1 MTDPDT
7 TAAPD
12 PRDEAAARGLVD
24 ALETLRARLGALR
37 LPLETPGVGAA
48 RADLHQAV
56 DQLDDYLLP
65 RLRAERAP
73 LLVVVGGSTGA
84 GKSTLVNS
92 LLGEP
97 VSAPGVLRPTTRAPV
112 LVHHPLDARW
122 FTTDRVLPGLAR
134 VTSSGRLP
142 DTPPTGAPG
151 ASDRSPAPTHA
162 SDVGRTGVRGTPDT
176 SGAEGAAALRLVAS
190 EALPQGLALLDAP
203 DIDSVETANREL
215 SAQLLGAADLWLFV
229 TTAARYADAVPW
241 DLLGQAARRRA
252 QVAIVLDRV
261 DPGAE
266 VVADD
271 LRRMTVEHGLGDARV
286 FVLGEAAE
294 QGPGALVDGLL
305 PEAAVAEVATW
316 LSGLGGDPE
325 ARARVIAATRDGVVD
340 DLVRRAVALA
350 ETADGQEVA
359 DARLRDAVRRYH
371 AEALEQVE
379 VATSDGALLRGEVLA
394 RWQDFV
400 GTGEFF
406 RSVEAGVGRVRDA
419 VVRFFRG
426 RPKEAPQVEQA
437 IAHGLE
443 SVILDAAEQAAERTF
458 AAWRS
463 DGAGAAL
470 LDGLDLARV
479 PAALRTEVAEQIR
492 GWQEDVLAL
501 VREQGESRRGTAR
514 AVSFGVNALGVSLM
528 VIVFASTAGLT
539 GAEDA
544 ERRVDAAAGRDGVH
558 RRGGAGRVARRVLQH
573 GLAQQR
579 VAHGVE
585 GLGDPPH
592 GRPDDLPL
600 LRVDRLPRA
609 LEERVHRRT
618 VERGPQRR
626 GGRVEGAR
634 REPAQQG
641 DAVDHVG
648 RRGPRGLLLLGEPVA
663 QLVRR
668 ERRELAK
675 AELEPGGG
683 AGQPAF
689 QLIAEQRPDRLPGA
703 HPLQHAAQL
712 GPAAAREVDRER
724 PLARDGADV
733 AAVRRG
739 QHPGR
744 HGVRRAGRVH
754 PPGWFAAGGRQV
766 QLLHV
771 PPGAERRA
779 RRGGRLQRPAT
790 RGGEPGGP
798 RVRAVR
804 REVESVPDGEPALVD
819 RRPDQRRDR
828 RRDLD
833 PHPEPVQQARDRLAR
848 DPGRFRRV
856 GHVER
861 HLRQRGAGRRDGF
874 HVGEVQH
881 DVRLPLEPW
890 DRPHPVG
897 RGEEPCR
904 VVVALARVRREDQT
918 LQLRLEREELE
929 HRRDELRRRGPPPLV
944 AHLVPH
950 ELQQRLEQAVHR
962 GGRAVDDLRR
972 HLRVALGDQRQVD
985 RPGSVVHRRDVH
997 RRRRRRGEGRQH
1009 RLPQLAVGVERRLLG
1024 ARRRREQPQL
1034 LGVDGDAGADLG
1046 GHGARAEDAEQ
1057 VVVGQ

>member
-7 TAAPD
+7 PAAPD

-134 VTSSGRLP
+134 VTSSGRLSE
-142 DTPPTGAPG
+142 TRPTGAAG
-151 ASDRSPAPTHA
+151 ASD
-162 SDVGRTGVRGTPDT
+162 G

-203 DIDSVETANREL
+203 DIDSVEAANREL

-241 DLLGQAARRRA
+241 DLLSQAARRRA

-271 LRRMTVEHGLGDARV
+271 LRRMTVEHGLGDAHV

-359 DARLRDAVRRYH
+359 DARLRDAARRYH

-379 VATSDGALLRGEVLA
+379 AATSDGALLRGEVLA

-419 VVRFFRG
+419 VARFFRG

-470 LDGLDLARV
+470 LEGLDLARV

-539 GAEDA
+539 GAEIGIAGGTAIVAQKLLEAVFGDEA
-544 ERRVDAAAGRDGVH
+544 VRRLAAQAKERLNGRVDAVLRGQAARYTAQLDALGTQAT
-558 RRGGAGRVARRVLQH
+558 GAGGVRDAAHRVA
-573 GLAQQR
+573 
-579 VAHGVE
+579 
-585 GLGDPPH
+585 
-592 GRPDDLPL
+592 
-600 LRVDRLPRA
+600 
-609 LEERVHRRT
+609 
-618 VERGPQRR
+618 
-626 GGRVEGAR
+626 
-634 REPAQQG
+634 
-641 DAVDHVG
+641 
-648 RRGPRGLLLLGEPVA
+648 
-663 QLVRR
+663 
-668 ERRELAK
+668 
-675 AELEPGGG
+675 
-683 AGQPAF
+683 
-689 QLIAEQRPDRLPGA
+689 
-703 HPLQHAAQL
+703 
-712 GPAAAREVDRER
+712 AAAR
-724 PLARDGADV
+724 
-733 AAVRRG
+733 
-739 QHPGR
+739 
-744 HGVRRAGRVH
+744 
-754 PPGWFAAGGRQV
+754 
-766 QLLHV
+766 
-771 PPGAERRA
+771 AERAARSVPTEGVTRPWSGGLLRGAGTFRPPEAPAVPGEPPAAEEAAPA
-779 RRGGRLQRPAT
+779 RRGGWWSRR
-790 RGGEPGGP
+790 RS
-798 RVRAVR
+798 R
-804 REVESVPDGEPALVD
+804 REEGD
-819 RRPDQRRDR
+819 R
-828 RRDLD
+828 
-833 PHPEPVQQARDRLAR
+833 
-848 DPGRFRRV
+848 
-856 GHVER
+856 
-861 HLRQRGAGRRDGF
+861 
-874 HVGEVQH
+874 
-881 DVRLPLEPW
+881 
-890 DRPHPVG
+890 
-897 RGEEPCR
+897 
-904 VVVALARVRREDQT
+904 
-918 LQLRLEREELE
+918 
-929 HRRDELRRRGPPPLV
+929 
-944 AHLVPH
+944 
-950 ELQQRLEQAVHR
+950 
-962 GGRAVDDLRR
+962 
-972 HLRVALGDQRQVD
+972 
-985 RPGSVVHRRDVH
+985 
-997 RRRRRRGEGRQH
+997 
-1009 RLPQLAVGVERRLLG
+1009 
-1024 ARRRREQPQL
+1024 
-1034 LGVDGDAGADLG
+1034 
-1046 GHGARAEDAEQ
+1046 
-1057 VVVGQ
+1057 

>member
-142 DTPPTGAPG
+142 DTPPT
-151 ASDRSPAPTHA
+151 
-162 SDVGRTGVRGTPDT
+162 
-176 SGAEGAAALRLVAS
+176 GAEGAAALRLVAS

-379 VATSDGALLRGEVLA
+379 VATSDGALLRSEVLA

-539 GAEDA
+539 GAEIGIAGGTAIVAQKLLEAVFGDEA
-544 ERRVDAAAGRDGVH
+544 VRRLAAQAKERLNGRVDAVLRGQAARYTAQLDALGTQETGADGVRDAAH
-558 RRGGAGRVARRVLQH
+558 RVA
-573 GLAQQR
+573 
-579 VAHGVE
+579 
-585 GLGDPPH
+585 
-592 GRPDDLPL
+592 
-600 LRVDRLPRA
+600 
-609 LEERVHRRT
+609 
-618 VERGPQRR
+618 
-626 GGRVEGAR
+626 
-634 REPAQQG
+634 
-641 DAVDHVG
+641 
-648 RRGPRGLLLLGEPVA
+648 
-663 QLVRR
+663 
-668 ERRELAK
+668 
-675 AELEPGGG
+675 
-683 AGQPAF
+683 
-689 QLIAEQRPDRLPGA
+689 
-703 HPLQHAAQL
+703 
-712 GPAAAREVDRER
+712 AAAR
-724 PLARDGADV
+724 
-733 AAVRRG
+733 
-739 QHPGR
+739 
-744 HGVRRAGRVH
+744 
-754 PPGWFAAGGRQV
+754 
-766 QLLHV
+766 
-771 PPGAERRA
+771 AERAARSVPTEGVTRPWSGGLLRGAGTFRAPEAPAGPGEPPTADEAAPA
-779 RRGGRLQRPAT
+779 RRGGWWSRR
-790 RGGEPGGP
+790 RS
-798 RVRAVR
+798 R
-804 REVESVPDGEPALVD
+804 REEGD
-819 RRPDQRRDR
+819 R
-828 RRDLD
+828 
-833 PHPEPVQQARDRLAR
+833 
-848 DPGRFRRV
+848 
-856 GHVER
+856 
-861 HLRQRGAGRRDGF
+861 
-874 HVGEVQH
+874 
-881 DVRLPLEPW
+881 
-890 DRPHPVG
+890 
-897 RGEEPCR
+897 
-904 VVVALARVRREDQT
+904 
-918 LQLRLEREELE
+918 
-929 HRRDELRRRGPPPLV
+929 
-944 AHLVPH
+944 
-950 ELQQRLEQAVHR
+950 
-962 GGRAVDDLRR
+962 
-972 HLRVALGDQRQVD
+972 
-985 RPGSVVHRRDVH
+985 
-997 RRRRRRGEGRQH
+997 
-1009 RLPQLAVGVERRLLG
+1009 
-1024 ARRRREQPQL
+1024 
-1034 LGVDGDAGADLG
+1034 
-1046 GHGARAEDAEQ
+1046 
-1057 VVVGQ
+1057 

>member
-12 PRDEAAARGLVD
+12 PRDEAAARELVD

-134 VTSSGRLP
+134 VTSSGTVADAGTAGGRAGTGEKA
-142 DTPPTGAPG
+142 DTGSGTGP
-151 ASDRSPAPTHA
+151 
-162 SDVGRTGVRGTPDT
+162 
-176 SGAEGAAALRLVAS
+176 AEGAAALRLVAS

-241 DLLGQAARRRA
+241 DLLSQAARRRA

-271 LRRMTVEHGLGDARV
+271 LRRMTAEHGLGDARV

-305 PEAAVAEVATW
+305 PEAAVAEIATW

-379 VATSDGALLRGEVLA
+379 TATSDGALLRGEVLA

-419 VVRFFRG
+419 VARFFRG

-458 AAWRS
+458 AAWRG

-470 LDGLDLARV
+470 LDGLDLARA
-479 PAALRTEVAEQIR
+479 PATLRTEVAEQIR
-492 GWQEDVLAL
+492 GWQEDVLGL
-501 VREQGESRRGTAR
+501 VREQGASRRGTAR

-539 GAEDA
+539 GAEIGIAGGTAIVAQKLLEAVFGDEAVRRLAAQAKERLNGRVEAVLRGQAARYTAQLDALGTQETGADGVREAAHRVAAAARA
-544 ERRVDAAAGRDGVH
+544 ERAARAVPTEGVTRPWSGGLLRGAGTFRPPETPPGTHAGTGDAAAPAEGV
-558 RRGGAGRVARRVLQH
+558 
-573 GLAQQR
+573 
-579 VAHGVE
+579 
-585 GLGDPPH
+585 P
-592 GRPDDLPL
+592 
-600 LRVDRLPRA
+600 
-609 LEERVHRRT
+609 
-618 VERGPQRR
+618 
-626 GGRVEGAR
+626 
-634 REPAQQG
+634 
-641 DAVDHVG
+641 G
-648 RRGPRGLLLLGEPVA
+648 RRGWWSR
-663 QLVRR
+663 
-668 ERRELAK
+668 
-675 AELEPGGG
+675 
-683 AGQPAF
+683 
-689 QLIAEQRPDRLPGA
+689 
-703 HPLQHAAQL
+703 
-712 GPAAAREVDRER
+712 
-724 PLARDGADV
+724 
-733 AAVRRG
+733 
-739 QHPGR
+739 
-744 HGVRRAGRVH
+744 
-754 PPGWFAAGGRQV
+754 
-766 QLLHV
+766 
-771 PPGAERRA
+771 RRA
-779 RRGGRLQRPAT
+779 RREEG
-790 RGGEPGGP
+790 
-798 RVRAVR
+798 
-804 REVESVPDGEPALVD
+804 D
-819 RRPDQRRDR
+819 R
-828 RRDLD
+828 
-833 PHPEPVQQARDRLAR
+833 
-848 DPGRFRRV
+848 
-856 GHVER
+856 
-861 HLRQRGAGRRDGF
+861 
-874 HVGEVQH
+874 
-881 DVRLPLEPW
+881 
-890 DRPHPVG
+890 
-897 RGEEPCR
+897 
-904 VVVALARVRREDQT
+904 
-918 LQLRLEREELE
+918 
-929 HRRDELRRRGPPPLV
+929 
-944 AHLVPH
+944 
-950 ELQQRLEQAVHR
+950 
-962 GGRAVDDLRR
+962 
-972 HLRVALGDQRQVD
+972 
-985 RPGSVVHRRDVH
+985 
-997 RRRRRRGEGRQH
+997 
-1009 RLPQLAVGVERRLLG
+1009 
-1024 ARRRREQPQL
+1024 
-1034 LGVDGDAGADLG
+1034 
-1046 GHGARAEDAEQ
+1046 
-1057 VVVGQ
+1057 

>member
-162 SDVGRTGVRGTPDT
+162 SDVGRTGVRGTPDM

-305 PEAAVAEVATW
+305 PEVAVAEVATW

-539 GAEDA
+539 GAEIGIAGGTAIVAQKLLEAVFGDEA
-544 ERRVDAAAGRDGVH
+544 VRRLAAQAKERLNGRVDAVLRGQAARYTAQLDALGTQETGADGVRDAAH
-558 RRGGAGRVARRVLQH
+558 RVA
-573 GLAQQR
+573 
-579 VAHGVE
+579 
-585 GLGDPPH
+585 
-592 GRPDDLPL
+592 
-600 LRVDRLPRA
+600 
-609 LEERVHRRT
+609 
-618 VERGPQRR
+618 
-626 GGRVEGAR
+626 
-634 REPAQQG
+634 
-641 DAVDHVG
+641 
-648 RRGPRGLLLLGEPVA
+648 
-663 QLVRR
+663 
-668 ERRELAK
+668 
-675 AELEPGGG
+675 
-683 AGQPAF
+683 
-689 QLIAEQRPDRLPGA
+689 
-703 HPLQHAAQL
+703 
-712 GPAAAREVDRER
+712 AAAR
-724 PLARDGADV
+724 
-733 AAVRRG
+733 
-739 QHPGR
+739 
-744 HGVRRAGRVH
+744 
-754 PPGWFAAGGRQV
+754 
-766 QLLHV
+766 
-771 PPGAERRA
+771 AERAARSVPTEGVTRPWSGGLLRGAGTFRAPEAPAGPGEPPTADEAAPA
-779 RRGGRLQRPAT
+779 RRGGWWSRR
-790 RGGEPGGP
+790 RS
-798 RVRAVR
+798 R
-804 REVESVPDGEPALVD
+804 REEGD
-819 RRPDQRRDR
+819 R
-828 RRDLD
+828 
-833 PHPEPVQQARDRLAR
+833 
-848 DPGRFRRV
+848 
-856 GHVER
+856 
-861 HLRQRGAGRRDGF
+861 
-874 HVGEVQH
+874 
-881 DVRLPLEPW
+881 
-890 DRPHPVG
+890 
-897 RGEEPCR
+897 
-904 VVVALARVRREDQT
+904 
-918 LQLRLEREELE
+918 
-929 HRRDELRRRGPPPLV
+929 
-944 AHLVPH
+944 
-950 ELQQRLEQAVHR
+950 
-962 GGRAVDDLRR
+962 
-972 HLRVALGDQRQVD
+972 
-985 RPGSVVHRRDVH
+985 
-997 RRRRRRGEGRQH
+997 
-1009 RLPQLAVGVERRLLG
+1009 
-1024 ARRRREQPQL
+1024 
-1034 LGVDGDAGADLG
+1034 
-1046 GHGARAEDAEQ
+1046 
-1057 VVVGQ
+1057 